1 MSRFALPPRQ
11 ETASFAPMRRILRLS
26 VLALPLLALPDAEPL
41 AQSMIRPPSAG
52 QRAPAAPAPALPG
65 LAARRAPAPIPGD
78 PAANLS
84 PNASLF
90 DAIARGDLTAARD
103 AVARGANADARN
115 ALGLTALDAAVDQGR
130 NEIAFYLLSAR
141 DNSRSAEPEPAPART
156 GTAAAPPPAARAPRR
171 EAPALNTPPVALAQ
185 PRSAPLW
192 AGNGGAPQPE
202 IGFLGF
208 DAGRPAGAVAPEAT
222 PTPRRSGRS

>member
-1 MSRFALPPRQ
+1 MTRTALPPGR
-11 ETASFAPMRRILRLS
+11 ETASFAAMRRTLRLAA
-26 VLALPLLALPDAEPL
+26 LALPFLAAPGAEAL
-41 AQSMIRPPSAG
+41 AQGMIRPPSAEP
-52 QRAPAAPAPALPG
+52 RAPAAPAPALPG

-103 AVARGANADARN
+103 AVARGADVDARN

-130 NEIAFYLLSAR
+130 NEIVFYLLSAR
-141 DNSRSAEPEPAPART
+141 DNSRSGSAEPPPARAA
-156 GTAAAPPPAARAPRR
+156 TAPPPPAARIPRR
-171 EAPALNTPPVALAQ
+171 EAAPLNTPPVALAQ
-185 PRSAPLW
+185 PRGAALW

-208 DAGRPAGAVAPEAT
+208 DAGRPAGAVAPEPA
-222 PTPRRSGRS
+222 PAPRRGGRS